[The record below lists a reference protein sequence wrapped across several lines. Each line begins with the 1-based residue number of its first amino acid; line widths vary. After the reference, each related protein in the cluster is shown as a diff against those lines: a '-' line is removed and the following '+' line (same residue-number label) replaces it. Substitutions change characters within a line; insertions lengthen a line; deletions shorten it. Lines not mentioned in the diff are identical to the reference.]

1 MYIMIIGRHIM
12 YFQIQ
17 LVNLIAN
24 QTAVIPPS
32 IGATS
37 IFLNHHAFEKFMAGR
52 EHALLPSAMKATGPT
67 ILQAET
73 CVSAFQVDETTSGS
87 KRYVFI
93 MVLTALYVCAEIFVA
108 LYTNSLALLSD
119 AFHNLGDVGAL
130 FIAMYCE
137 KVC

>member
-1 MYIMIIGRHIM
+1 MFFLAWPCSVD
-12 YFQIQ
+12 FQSSPAG
-17 LVNLIAN
+17 V
-24 QTAVIPPS
+24 
-32 IGATS
+32 
-37 IFLNHHAFEKFMAGR
+37 EAGR
-52 EHALLPSAMKATGPT
+52 FFLKKVPGGSRFFKKKIMTGRLLSYEHALLPSSMKATGPT

-137 KVC
+137 KVF